1 MLKEITISIIA
12 LIIVMQLYVNF
23 SQNNLVIPEK
33 ENSEKNS
40 KDKSKTESNSE
51 SNSESESSDKIS
63 SKKKDKEKEKD
74 KPIKKEK
81 KELSSNEKLIDGF
94 ANANN
99 FNNFD
104 YGQPHNTIMEADGPL
119 YEWYFESPN
128 PWSTIK
134 NKPNGDFAFLFCI
147 RTDVPSID
155 KFMDW
160 KKIIPNLNFNP
171 HTKELIIPANDEE
184 GALSVT
190 NLILNNFKNKISI
203 QDIISKNLITI
214 SINKAKKYSIVK
226 TKLKEQIKI
235 LLSNKNLSK
244 GLKKPEYEADL
255 SKAIKHRELS
265 GPNAYNGLEFSF
277 L

>member
-12 LIIVMQLYVNF
+12 LIIIMQLYVNF

-33 ENSEKNS
+33 ENSEKDS
-40 KDKSKTESNSE
+40 KDKSNTDSKSESHSESNSE
-51 SNSESESSDKIS
+51 SNSESKLSDKIS
-63 SKKKDKEKEKD
+63 SKKKNKK
-74 KPIKKEK
+74 IKKEI
-81 KELSSNEKLIDGF
+81 SANEKLIDGF

-99 FNNFD
+99 FKDFD

-134 NKPNGDFAFLFCI
+134 NKPNGDFSFLFCVK
-147 RTDVPSID
+147 TEVPSID
-155 KFMDW
+155 KFMEW
-160 KKIIPNLNFNP
+160 KNIIPNLNFNP

-190 NLILNNFKNKISI
+190 NLILNNFKNKISL

-214 SINKAKKYSIVK
+214 SVNKAKKYSIVK
-226 TKLKEQIKI
+226 TKLKEQIKN

-255 SKAIKHRELS
+255 SKAIKHRELN